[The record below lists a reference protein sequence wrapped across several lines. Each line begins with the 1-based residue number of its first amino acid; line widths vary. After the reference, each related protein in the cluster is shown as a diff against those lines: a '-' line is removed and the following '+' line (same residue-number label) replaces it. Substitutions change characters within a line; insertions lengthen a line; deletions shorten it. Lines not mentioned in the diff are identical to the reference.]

1 MIIINLQRKGL
12 EVSLKNE
19 NVINRITDEIQE
31 LKKLKKVNF
40 FLKYTFI
47 NFFCI
52 I

>member
-40 FLKYTFI
+40 F
-47 NFFCI
+47 
-52 I
+52 